1 MGGARLRAARLPAGG
16 ALAQGALRGS
26 LNCSTSNLL
35 SAEPPSSSV
44 WRSVFLLIQ
53 ALIQTIFL
61 LKSTVCTIL
70 FTVMHRNEENIN
82 RKGRVSGRILFWCN

>member
-1 MGGARLRAARLPAGG
+1 MEALTAG
-16 ALAQGALRGS
+16 
-26 LNCSTSNLL
+26 STSNLL
-35 SAEPPSSSV
+35 SVKQPPSPV

-70 FTVMHRNEENIN
+70 FTVMHRGEENTN
-82 RKGRVSGRILFWCN
+82 RKERVNGRVFFSSGVIDGAQIKTV